1 MIFVCFFRGNVS
13 CGKAFFFEYQDGTT
27 DLGMQFFRRNF
38 KHQFVWF
45 IMLSRLAEPISMGHD
60 LWCPKS

>member
-1 MIFVCFFRGNVS
+1 MIFVCFLCFFFRGI
-13 CGKAFFFEYQDGTT
+13 GTT
-27 DLGMQFFRRNF
+27 DLGMQLFRRNF

-45 IMLSRLAEPISMGHD
+45 IMLSRLAEPIGIGHD